1 MANETNND
9 WPIPAYIERARLV
22 TTWQKARFVPRDA
35 EHYRRSPSGELVT
48 EMPEVIPAGWD
59 HEQCVLCMT
68 KIAQLP
74 GCQREGYSNDGGSL
88 WLCLACYEQYVSRS
102 QKTE

>member
-1 MANETNND
+1 MIGRS
-9 WPIPAYIERARLV
+9 PSYIERARLV
-22 TTWQKARFVPRDA
+22 TWQKARFVPLDA
-35 EHYRRSPSGELVT
+35 EQYRRSPSGELIT

-59 HEQCVLCMT
+59 HEHCMLCMT

-88 WLCLACYEQYVSRS
+88 WLCVACYERYVSPS